1 MYKINI
7 VRSDKVYLGLLD
19 TEYENKSKYFK
30 DNLLKYFKEKFEIQN
45 IPFESDNFRFD
56 ALQFLNMT
64 HISPEA
70 FNTNYRSEVAL
81 LNDAFWNDCKLYI
94 EDGIEQFEKN
104 GIESHIDKYTFTVLL
119 GDSKKPTMYLNN
131 NYGGD
136 GGIPGYIFI
145 SLVPNQYTISRI
157 KSAIAHEINHNIRY
171 QYIKWDGGSLT
182 ELIISEGLAENFVE
196 KMYGTKYLGPWVT
209 EIDWDQQNNKIKNT
223 IKENLDIN
231 NMFEAMPYLYGDEI
245 TRMQGGVPVGLPH
258 VAGYTCGYY
267 LIKYYL
273 EKTQRT
279 IEEATI
285 KSSDEILK
293 EVNDFWNT
301 NII

>member
-104 GIESHIDKYTFTVLL
+104 RIESHIDKYTFTVLL

-258 VAGYTCGYY
+258 AAGYTCGYY
-267 LIKYYL
+267 LINYYL